1 MATDFTIASLCAGG
15 GGLERAIGLCVESAR
30 VVVYVEREAF
40 ACEVLATAHEQVGV
54 GDAVLWPDLL
64 TFDGRP
70 WRGVIDCVAAG
81 IPCQPHSVAG
91 KRLGAADERNLWPA
105 TQRVIREVEPPFVF
119 LENVGGSVPFFG
131 EHVVCGL
138 EGMGYRVEAGLF
150 EAAEVGASHRRQ
162 RLFVLAQLVNAY
174 GGVLHRERGATER
187 QQAGDAS
194 RDESAAPS
202 NAMATGGD
210 VADASHPDSPR
221 KRRKRDDVSGAANE
235 TLADAERAEPGAG
248 DASEQGQSAGYGRHR
263 PTDRGPRLAD
273 TDASRSNQDER
284 PASQRRP
291 DVMARN
297 ARLADADKPRREG
310 WGLCRSK
317 CADERTSWAC
327 SSEVPLFPPGPDD
340 RDAWATVLAERPDL
354 APATQCELRRV
365 ADGVAGRA
373 DRLRLLGNGVVDL
386 QGAYAFCALL
396 SRLRGRLT

>member
-54 GDAVLWPDLL
+54 GPAVLWPDLL

-105 TQRVIREVEPPFVF
+105 TQRIIGEVEPPFVF

-150 EAAEVGASHRRQ
+150 EAAEIGAPMRGC
-162 RLFVLAQLVNAY
+162 RLFVLAAAKR
-174 GGVLHRERGATER
+174 GGLPPALHESELETSG
-187 QQAGDAS
+187 QQGKTVDAIG
-194 RDESAAPS
+194 PI
-202 NAMATGGD
+202 
-210 VADASHPDSPR
+210 DS
-221 KRRKRDDVSGAANE
+221 
-235 TLADAERAEPGAG
+235 L
-248 DASEQGQSAGYGRHR
+248 
-263 PTDRGPRLAD
+263 
-273 TDASRSNQDER
+273 
-284 PASQRRP
+284 
-291 DVMARN
+291 
-297 ARLADADKPRREG
+297 
-310 WGLCRSK
+310 W
-317 CADERTSWAC
+317 
-327 SSEVPLFPPGPDD
+327 PPGPCQVIKIP
-340 RDAWATVLAERPDL
+340 REI
-354 APATQCELRRV
+354 
-365 ADGVAGRA
+365 DGLAGRA